1 MAEVEQRREQLPV
14 EEVGRRREQSPIA
27 RIAAV
32 SLLAFALV
40 EPSFAADSGL
50 TAVTVTP
57 APGGGQTY
65 SLSVQILLLMSA
77 LTLLPA
83 GLIMM
88 TSFTRIIIVLAIL
101 RQALGTAQTPTN
113 QILIGL
119 ALFLTFF
126 VMAPVF
132 ERIHESALKPYM
144 EQKLSVQD
152 AAVQAAGPLKTFML
166 DQTRESDLALFTRL
180 SGRDS
185 EDATGPSVARAPR
198 LDPIGEGEGGPES
211 ETTADAAKLD
221 EDIPFSTVVPA
232 FVTSELKTAFQIGF
246 LLFIPFLII
255 DLVVAS
261 VLMSMGMMMLSPMMV
276 SLPFKIML
284 FVLVDGWALIM
295 GTLAA
300 SFHV

>member
-1 MAEVEQRREQLPV
+1 MEEVE
-14 EEVGRRREQSPIA
+14 RRREQPPIA
-27 RIAAV
+27 RVAAV
-32 SLLAFALV
+32 LSLAFAFMA
-40 EPSFAADSGL
+40 PAFAADPGL

-65 SLSVQILLLMSA
+65 SLSIQILLLMSA

-132 ERIHESALKPYM
+132 ERIHDSALKPYM

-152 AAVQAAGPLKTFML
+152 AAAQAAGPLKTFML

-185 EDATGPSVARAPR
+185 E
-198 LDPIGEGEGGPES
+198 GEGGPES
-211 ETTADAAKLD
+211 EAASDKAEADS
-221 EDIPFSTVVPA
+221 DIPFFTVVPA